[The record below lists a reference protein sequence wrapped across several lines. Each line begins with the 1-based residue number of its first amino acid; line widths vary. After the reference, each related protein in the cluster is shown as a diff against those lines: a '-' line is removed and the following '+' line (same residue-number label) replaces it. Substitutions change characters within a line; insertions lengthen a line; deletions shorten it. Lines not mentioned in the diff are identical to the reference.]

1 MLGKIEGKKRRGQ
14 QRMRWLDSITESL
27 NMSMSKIWEMVE
39 GGGAWQAA
47 VHGIRVRHDLAN
59 EQQLIHTQ
67 QQGRILKHYVR
78 SERKK
83 PLTKEYIHVIPFIW
97 SSNMGKTDLEK
108 KSEWL
113 ILGKPGKDCLGRGM
127 RELSRVMVMF
137 SVLKGVWVAQ
147 GYAFIW
153 ALLMKHMR
161 FVYFIVMHNL
171 PQKKRHINKYWN
183 PVNDKLAEVSDSF
196 IHQKMLLRCE

>member
-83 PLTKEYIHVIPFIW
+83 PLTKEYIHVIPFI
-97 SSNMGKTDLEK
+97 
-108 KSEWL
+108 
-113 ILGKPGKDCLGRGM
+113 
-127 RELSRVMVMF
+127 
-137 SVLKGVWVAQ
+137 
-147 GYAFIW
+147 
-153 ALLMKHMR
+153 
-161 FVYFIVMHNL
+161 
-171 PQKKRHINKYWN
+171 
-183 PVNDKLAEVSDSF
+183 
-196 IHQKMLLRCE
+196 